1 MIQFDLIIG
10 NSTGSVCTFPKFMN
24 SIYFKTTGLIVIKL
38 EDQQNFIILVW
49 LIHFLEF
56 LLAFYLFGPKKSG
69 LFFWALIDLP

>member
-49 LIHFLEF
+49 LIHFWNFCWPFTF
-56 LLAFYLFGPKKSG
+56 LVQKKVDYFSG
-69 LFFWALIDLP
+69 L